1 MKYSLL
7 YQMSQS
13 LYNKLKHAVYT
24 ALDETLCYYN
34 EEEEEKKEEKEKE
47 EKESE
52 VIKH

>member
-1 MKYSLL
+1 MLSIQHWMKL
-7 YQMSQS
+7 YVTT
-13 LYNKLKHAVYT
+13 YK
-24 ALDETLCYYN
+24 